1 MDDRRCAHGL
11 CLCRTGRQQ
20 RQLSALNIAQSLVS
34 GVQAPTAVGSID
46 VTKSTIG
53 SLASLDSDA
62 DCLGDRSMWKQT
74 LSTAS
79 KTSEAPL
86 IGQTPGV
93 EEEIRED
100 QKSTSYGVGKLVT
113 PDKERIMNDGSLG
126 CLDNLEESTRRE
138 KKQTGRVQAKHDT
151 IADQIAEG

>member
-11 CLCRTGRQQ
+11 CLCHTGRQQ

-62 DCLGDRSMWKQT
+62 DCLGDRSMWEQT
-74 LSTAS
+74 LSTTS

-86 IGQTPGV
+86 IGQTLGV
-93 EEEIRED
+93 EEEILED
-100 QKSTSYGVGKLVT
+100 KKSTSYGAEKLVG
-113 PDKERIMNDGSLG
+113 PDKEKVINDGSLG

-138 KKQTGRVQAKHDT
+138 KKQPGRVQTKHDT
-151 IADQIAEG
+151 IADQIADG

>member
-79 KTSEAPL
+79 KTSEASL

-93 EEEIRED
+93 EEEILED
-100 QKSTSYGVGKLVT
+100 QKSTSYGAGKLVT

-138 KKQTGRVQAKHDT
+138 KKQAGRVQAKHDT

>member
-11 CLCRTGRQQ
+11 CLCHTGRQQ

-74 LSTAS
+74 LSTTS

-86 IGQTPGV
+86 IGQTLGV
-93 EEEIRED
+93 EEEILED
-100 QKSTSYGVGKLVT
+100 QKSTSYGAGKLVT

-138 KKQTGRVQAKHDT
+138 KKQAGRVQVKHDT